1 MIRDRYPRMASKFL
15 PQVASRLGAKSNV
28 SVKFVI
34 VVSAVVKASVK
45 FGRNV
50 TGASDALQFC

>member
-1 MIRDRYPRMASKFL
+1 MASKFL